1 MLINDLNIDI
11 IEDIDIIDGSGI
23 LNIWGNR
30 LYDIFTIIFYKYLV
44 KEFLMEWILMMILN
58 M

>member
-1 MLINDLNIDI
+1 MNDLNIDI

>member
-1 MLINDLNIDI
+1 MNDLNIDI

-30 LYDIFTIIFYKYLV
+30 LYDIFTIIFYKYLL
-44 KEFLMEWILMMILN
+44 KEFPMEWILIIKLDM
-58 M
+58 

>member
-1 MLINDLNIDI
+1 MNDLNIDI

-44 KEFLMEWILMMILN
+44 KEFLMEWILMIKLDM
-58 M
+58 